1 MKVSEAAR
9 PLARVGRSRW
19 IVGALLLVVVAP
31 VLWYV
36 VTRPIG
42 GQGAMALQ
50 SQGGDAKGVGP
61 RVDYEA
67 PNFRLKDA
75 SGQTV
80 ELKQFRGKA
89 VLLNFWATWCI
100 PCRDEMPEMEQ
111 LYRQLKDSGSFV
123 VLAVSIDSEAAARD
137 VPEYL
142 KAGDPKV
149 GSYTFPVA
157 LDSKQEVARAY
168 RLGGVPASFFIDGKG
183 IIRAVQPGAMNHQ
196 TLLERARSI
205 VPSLSS

>member
-1 MKVSEAAR
+1 MNVSEAAR
-9 PLARVGRSRW
+9 PLARVGRTRLM
-19 IVGALLLVVVAP
+19 VGALLLVVVAP

-42 GQGAMALQ
+42 QGAIALQ
-50 SQGGDAKGVGP
+50 SQGGDAKGVSP

-100 PCRDEMPEMEQ
+100 PCRDEMPELEL

-123 VLAVSIDSEAAARD
+123 VLAVSIDSEAAAKD

-142 KAGDPKV
+142 KAGDPEV

-157 LDSKQEVARAY
+157 LDSKQEVARTY
-168 RLGGVPASFFIDGKG
+168 RLGGVPASFFIDAKG
-183 IIRAVQPGAMNHQ
+183 IIRAVQPGAMSHQ

-205 VPSLSS
+205 VPSLAS